1 MKAAFLKDL
10 KKFTIEEIPDPVLE
24 NDTDVLIRVGATG
37 VCGSDVHYY
46 ERGRIG
52 DQVVEFPFIIG
63 HEFAGIVEKTGKKVQ
78 KVQTGDKVAVDPAIS
93 CGKCEQCRQGRPH
106 TCYYIRF
113 LACPGQASGCL
124 CNYIVMP
131 EANCFPLDPSLSLE
145 DGALSEP
152 LSIGL
157 YAVKQAAVQNGM
169 HVGILGFGPI
179 GMSVFLMAQAYGS
192 KKIFVTDKLEPR
204 LKMAQEN
211 GSTHTGNPEKEDIV
225 KSFRNAGSGLLD
237 VVFEC
242 CGDQEALDQ
251 AVDLVKPGGKIM
263 IVGIPE
269 MDKWAFDVSKGRR
282 KEITFIH
289 VRRQNGTVQETLD
302 LMSSG
307 RINAGSMITH
317 HYSLEETQKAFD
329 LVSKYR
335 DGVMK
340 AMIRVNRQ

>member
-1 MKAAFLKDL
+1 MKAALLKDF
-10 KKFTIEEIPDPVLE
+10 KKFTIEEVPDPVLV
-24 NDTDVLIRVGATG
+24 NDTDVLIRVGAIG

-63 HEFAGIVEKTGKKVQ
+63 HEFAGTVEKTGKRVSRVQ
-78 KVQTGDKVAVDPAIS
+78 AGDKIAVDPAIS
-93 CGKCEQCRQGRPH
+93 CGKCAQCRQGRPH
-106 TCYYIRF
+106 TCYHIKF

-124 CNYIVMP
+124 TDYIVMP
-131 EANCFPLDPSLSLE
+131 EANCFPLDQNLSLE
-145 DGALSEP
+145 EGALSEP

-157 YAVKQAAVQNGM
+157 YAIKQAAVQKGM

-192 KKIFVTDKLEPR
+192 EKIFVTDKLESR
-204 LKMAQEN
+204 LKIARQN
-211 GSTHTGNPEKEDIV
+211 GSTQTGNPEKEDIV
-225 KSFRNAGSGLLD
+225 EKFRYAGHGLWD
-237 VVFEC
+237 VVFAC

-251 AVDLVKPGGKIM
+251 AVDMVKPGGKIM
-263 IVGIPE
+263 IVGIP
-269 MDKWAFDVSKGRR
+269 DLDRWSFDVSKGRR

-302 LMSSG
+302 LMASG
-307 RINAGSMITH
+307 RIHAGSMVTH
-317 HYSLEETQKAFD
+317 HFPLEETQKAFD
-329 LVSKYR
+329 LVSNYR

-340 AMIRVNRQ
+340 AMIRVDR